1 MRELVSVPE
10 AARELRL
17 NPSRVRSLI
26 VDGSLR
32 ADKIAGRW
40 LVHSESVA
48 ERQREP
54 VPSGRPMAA
63 RNAWAML
70 LAASG
75 EPFPEGID
83 PAVRWRLRQ
92 ALTHQGLVAVRGRLG
107 RRAEVERFWALPGEL
122 RALHMS
128 KDIVLTGSSAAGALG
143 LPLAAP
149 DTIDAYIRASRLD
162 ELVDEHGLDD
172 VDEVGQDNVVLRIV
186 PDEAWLLDERRA
198 APIAAVALDLSFYP
212 DSRSARVGHD
222 LLKRA
227 DREARRA

>member
-1 MRELVSVPE
+1 MRELLSVPE
-10 AARELRL
+10 AARELQL

-48 ERQREP
+48 ARLREP
-54 VPSGRPMAA
+54 MPPGRPMAA

-75 EPFPEGID
+75 EPFPEGMD

-92 ALTHQGLVAVRGRLG
+92 ALAHQGLVAVRGRLG
-107 RRAEVERFWALPGEL
+107 RRADVERFWALPGEL
-122 RALHMS
+122 RALHKS
-128 KDIVLTGSSAAGALG
+128 KDIVLTGSSAAGVLE

-149 DTIDAYIRASRLD
+149 DAIDAYIRASRLD
-162 ELVDEHGLDD
+162 ELVDEHGLDE
-172 VDEVGQDNVVLRIV
+172 VDKVGQDNVVLRIV
-186 PDEAWLLDERRA
+186 ADEAWMLDERRT
-198 APIAAVALDLSFYP
+198 APIGAVALDLSFYP